1 MVVDGDEFY
10 SARSITFFSLK
21 RWKGGGKVVESWWK
35 GGGKVVERWWKGG
48 GKVVERWW
56 KGGGKVVQE
65 FATHS
70 PFVSQFN
77 LFGEQDIRGS
87 KRCERVGLQDV
98 NWRMCP
104 PPFPGF
110 QLVYL

>member
-35 GGGKVVERWWKGG
+35 GGGKVVERWWT
-48 GKVVERWW
+48 
-56 KGGGKVVQE
+56 GGGKVVQE

-70 PFVSQFN
+70 PFVSRFN

-98 NWRMCP
+98 NWGMCP

>member
-10 SARSITFFSLK
+10 SARRITFFSLK
-21 RWKGGGKVVESWWK
+21 RWK

-56 KGGGKVVQE
+56 KGGAGIRYPFSLSKISGVQKDAM
-65 FATHS
+65 F
-70 PFVSQFN
+70 
-77 LFGEQDIRGS
+77 
-87 KRCERVGLQDV
+87 VGLQDV
-98 NWRMCP
+98 NWMMC

-110 QLVYL
+110 QVFYL

>member
-1 MVVDGDEFY
+1 MAMSFIQRV
-10 SARSITFFSLK
+10 ALRFSL
-21 RWKGGGKVVESWWK
+21 GKVVERWWK
-35 GGGKVVERWWKGG
+35 VGGKVVERWWKGG

-56 KGGGKVVQE
+56 KGGAGIRY
-65 FATHS
+65 
-70 PFVSQFN
+70 PFSLCFN

-98 NWRMCP
+98 NWGMCP